1 MKRENYLR
9 SIIGRNIKKCMT
21 VSIASVF
28 LASSVVVFNPFI
40 QGVQA
45 KQVKVAKGSGETS
58 PFDSEIPETS
68 KGAFE
73 KYKQIE
79 GINQN
84 TILGADFT
92 NYQQCLGWKKEYK
105 NYMSQ
110 PVDDIFAYVKE
121 QGINTI
127 SIKVAV
133 NPTGDNE
140 YLSLD
145 NAIKTLKAVE
155 QSKTNLKT
163 NVVLLYSDSITY
175 AKEQKLPEGWTEDTA
190 AQKAQE
196 YTKETIAKLQQENVK
211 PDMVTIGNEVNWNF
225 LGIEKDQGWTGWE
238 TMGKISDF
246 LTQSKI
252 MSAVSLSAPT

>member
-9 SIIGRNIKKCMT
+9 SIIGRNIKKCVT

-45 KQVKVAKGSGETS
+45 KQVKVAKGSDEAS
-58 PFDSEIPETS
+58 ISDSEIPETS

-92 NYQQCLGWKKEYK
+92 NYQQCLGWEKIYK

-110 PVDDIFAYVKE
+110 PVDDIFSYVKD
-121 QGINTI
+121 TI
-127 SIKVAV
+127 LL
-133 NPTGDNE
+133 PFCF
-140 YLSLD
+140 
-145 NAIKTLKAVE
+145 
-155 QSKTNLKT
+155 
-163 NVVLLYSDSITY
+163 VV
-175 AKEQKLPEGWTEDTA
+175 KLFFPCNYCNIVFFIYYFTF
-190 AQKAQE
+190 
-196 YTKETIAKLQQENVK
+196 I
-211 PDMVTIGNEVNWNF
+211 
-225 LGIEKDQGWTGWE
+225 
-238 TMGKISDF
+238 
-246 LTQSKI
+246 
-252 MSAVSLSAPT
+252 